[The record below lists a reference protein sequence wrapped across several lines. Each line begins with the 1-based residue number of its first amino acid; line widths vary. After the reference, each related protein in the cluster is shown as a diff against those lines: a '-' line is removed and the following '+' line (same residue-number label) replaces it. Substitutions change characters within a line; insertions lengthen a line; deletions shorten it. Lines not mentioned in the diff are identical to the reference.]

1 MRLQFRVLWFENQPQ
16 DVRTQIEEIEDYV
29 REVGFIPQIEMQ
41 VDASNLEEYARQQ
54 QLYDEVD
61 LVVVDY
67 DLGKPDENGDHVAQM
82 VRRGFGF
89 TDIIFYSGHKTVD
102 LRNLVKDR
110 GIDGVYCMERS
121 QLFERLALHIDQVV
135 RRLSRLEAMRGLA
148 MGTVGKIDDELRLLI
163 AAEHGSCSA
172 ENQSRIVATLDDL
185 VAKGARVQADGYAK
199 CEDLAAR
206 LESRAVTSFHLQKLA
221 LAITKGEA
229 ACADKRKVLGKY
241 DGEVLQRRNTLGHAT
256 ETKGENGWEVTSAGK
271 PAITTADFPKLRQS
285 LAHHLTNILS
295 LRPILGS
302 QRGKK
307 TA

>member
-16 DVRTQIEEIEDYV
+16 DVRTQIEEIEEYV

-41 VDASNLEEYARQQ
+41 VDASNLNEYARQQ
-54 QLYDEVD
+54 QLYNEVD
-61 LVVVDY
+61 LVVVDF
-67 DLGKPDENGDHVAQM
+67 DLGNPDENGDHVAQM

-102 LRNLVKDR
+102 LRNLVKER
-110 GIDGVYCMERS
+110 GIDGVYCMERP

-163 AAEHGSCSA
+163 AAEYGACTA
-172 ENQSRIVATLDDL
+172 AQQSQIVATLDDL
-185 VAKGARVQADGYAK
+185 VASGARVQAEGYAK

-221 LAITKGEA
+221 LAITKGNQ
-229 ACADKRKVLGKY
+229 ACGDERKLLGKY
-241 DGEVLQRRNTLGHAT
+241 DNEVLQPRNTLGHAI
-256 ETKGENGWEVTSAGK
+256 ETKGDKGWEVTSAGK
-271 PAITTADFPKLRQS
+271 PPITSVDFRKLRQD
-285 LAHHLTNILS
+285 LARHLANILS
-295 LRPILGS
+295 LRPILQG
-302 QRGKK
+302 QRGKE